1 MKELDLIKNKIKSI
15 KKELIN
21 IREDIHSHPELSNEE
36 FRTMDIVSKYLTF
49 HNIKHRTK
57 VAGTGIIADIEG
69 IDKSFTVAFRAD
81 IDALPIEDLKY
92 CDYSSKNKG
101 ICHACGH
108 DVHTAI
114 NMGIANIFSNF
125 NIFNNNRC

>member
-92 CDYSSKNKG
+92 CDYSSKL
-101 ICHACGH
+101 
-108 DVHTAI
+108 
-114 NMGIANIFSNF
+114 
-125 NIFNNNRC
+125 